1 MVQALAGWLFDPAGL
16 TPHGFCLLWQPGL
29 IWTYVVA
36 DSGIAVAY
44 FTIPVALLVFVRRRQ
59 DLVFRP
65 VFGLFAAFIL
75 LCGATHLLD
84 VLTLWVP
91 AYGTE
96 AIVKA
101 ATAAVSLITALLLWR
116 LMPQA
121 LALPSPAQLRAA
133 NAALRESE
141 ERLHQAQKMEAVGQL
156 TGGIAHDFNNMLQTI
171 SGSLD
176 LMELRTSQG
185 RLEEARLYT
194 VTTRRALERAASL
207 THRLLA
213 FSRRQALNSREIKPD
228 TLVHDMAELIRRS
241 VGPAINVQVRL
252 SGSGWPALTD
262 ANQLESALL
271 NLAINARD
279 AMPDGGT
286 LTIGTADAHLGQD
299 DLYDHDEALPGDF
312 VEISV
317 ADSGVGMPPATMARV
332 FEPFFTTKPIGQG
345 TGLGLS
351 QVYGFVQQT
360 GGAIRVNSAPGA
372 GTCFKIYLPRHVG
385 QGIKAPVVAWS
396 PDDPRNAERAAT
408 LAGAVVLLVED
419 EADIRAH
426 ISDSL
431 QNLGCIVLEA
441 GDGPDALR
449 MLHSH
454 QRLDVLLTDVGLPG
468 LDGQQLVEVARATR
482 PNLPVLLITGYAGR
496 ALDTQQMAP
505 GVEIISK
512 PFSLEMM
519 TARIATMLA
528 EHRADS
534 AGAGPAR
541 DDRYRQP

>member
-29 IWTYVVA
+29 IWTTALA
-36 DSGIAVAY
+36 DCGIGVAY
-44 FTIPVALLVFVRRRQ
+44 FTIPLALLMFVRRRH

-65 VFGLFAAFIL
+65 LFGLFAAFIL
-75 LCGATHLLD
+75 LCGTSHFLD
-84 VLTLWVP
+84 VLTLWIP
-91 AYGTE
+91 AYGIE
-96 AIVKA
+96 ALVKVT
-101 ATAAVSLITALLLWR
+101 TALVSLLTALVLWR
-116 LMPQA
+116 LLPQA
-121 LALPSPAQLRAA
+121 LALPSPAQMRAA
-133 NAALRESE
+133 SAALRENE

-156 TGGIAHDFNNMLQTI
+156 TGGIAHDFNNMLQTM
-171 SGSLD
+171 SGGLD

-185 RLEEARLYT
+185 RLEEARLYA

-213 FSRRQALNSREIKPD
+213 FSRRQALNAREIKPD
-228 TLVHDMAELIRRS
+228 TLVHGMAELIRRT
-241 VGPAINVQVRL
+241 VGPAIDVRLRL
-252 SGSGWPALTD
+252 SGSAWHTLTD
-262 ANQLESALL
+262 SNQLESALL

-286 LTIGTADAHLGQD
+286 LELATADAHLDQD
-299 DLYDHDEALPGDF
+299 DLFENDEAAPGDF

-317 ADSGVGMPPATMARV
+317 TDNGAGMTPAVMARA

-351 QVYGFVQQT
+351 QLYGFVRQS
-360 GGAIRVNSAPGA
+360 GGVVRLHSAPGA
-372 GTCFKIYLPRHVG
+372 GACFRLYLPRHAGPAVE
-385 QGIKAPVVAWS
+385 AAVAVWS

-408 LAGAVVLLVED
+408 LAGAVILLVED
-419 EADIRAH
+419 ETDIRAH

-441 GDGPDALR
+441 ADGSDALR
-449 MLHSH
+449 LLQSH
-454 QRLDVLLTDVGLPG
+454 TRLDLLLTDVGLPG
-468 LDGQQLVEVARATR
+468 VDGQQLAEVARATR

-496 ALDTQQMAP
+496 ALDTQRLAA
-505 GVEIISK
+505 GVEAISK
-512 PFSLEMM
+512 PFALEVM

-534 AGAGPAR
+534 SLRAER
-541 DDRYRQP
+541 

>member
-1 MVQALAGWLFDPAGL
+1 MVQALSGWLFDPSGL

-29 IWTYVVA
+29 IWTYVLA
-36 DSGIAVAY
+36 DCGIGLAY
-44 FTIPVALLVFVRRRQ
+44 FTIPLALLVFVRRRQ

-65 VFGLFAAFIL
+65 LFGLFAAFIL
-75 LCGATHLLD
+75 LCGTTHFLD
-84 VLTLWVP
+84 VLTLWFP
-91 AYGTE
+91 AYGVE
-96 AIVKA
+96 ALVKA
-101 ATAAVSLITALLLWR
+101 LTALVSLLTALVLWR

-121 LALPSPAQLRAA
+121 LALPSPAQMRAA
-133 NAALRESE
+133 SAALLESE

-176 LMELRTSQG
+176 LMELRMAQG
-185 RLEEARLYT
+185 RLEEAGLYT

-213 FSRRQALNSREIKPD
+213 FSRRQALNPREIKPD
-228 TLVHDMAELIRRS
+228 TLVQGMIELIRRA
-241 VGPAINVQVRL
+241 VGPAIDVQL
-252 SGSGWPALTD
+252 HLGGSAWHTLTD

-279 AMPDGGT
+279 AMPNGGT
-286 LTIGTADAHLGQD
+286 LVIATADAHLGQD
-299 DLYDHDEALPGDF
+299 DMFEDDEAVPGDF

-317 ADSGVGMPPATMARV
+317 TDSGAGMTPAVMARV

-351 QVYGFVQQT
+351 QLYGFVRQS
-360 GGAIRVNSAPGA
+360 GGAVRLSSKPGA
-372 GTCFKIYLPRHVG
+372 GTCFRLFLPRQVEPS
-385 QGIKAPVVAWS
+385 IERDITIWS
-396 PDDPRNAERAAT
+396 PEDPRNAERAAT
-408 LAGAVVLLVED
+408 LAGAVILVVED

-426 ISDSL
+426 IADSL
-431 QNLGCIVLEA
+431 QNLGCIVLDVA
-441 GDGPDALR
+441 DGADALR
-449 MLHSH
+449 ILHSH
-454 QRLDVLLTDVGLPG
+454 QQLDLLLTDVGLPNV
-468 LDGQQLVEVARATR
+468 DGEELAEVARATR

-496 ALDTQQMAP
+496 ALDTQRMAA
-505 GVEIISK
+505 GVEAISK
-512 PFSLEMM
+512 PFALEML

-534 AGAGPAR
+534 NVPPR
-541 DDRYRQP
+541 R

>member
-29 IWTYVVA
+29 IWTYVAA
-36 DSGIAVAY
+36 DAGIALAY
-44 FTIPVALLVFVRRRQ
+44 FTIPLALLVFVRRRH

-75 LCGATHLLD
+75 LCGTTHLLD
-84 VLTLWVP
+84 VLTLWIP
-91 AYGTE
+91 AYGIE
-96 AIVKA
+96 AIVKV
-101 ATAAVSLITALLLWR
+101 ATAMVSLLTAFVLWR
-116 LMPQA
+116 LLPVA
-121 LALPSPAQLRAA
+121 LALPSPAQMRAA
-133 NAALRESE
+133 NAALSESE

-176 LMELRTSQG
+176 LMDLRTAQG
-185 RLEEARLYT
+185 RLDEARLYI

-213 FSRRQALNSREIKPD
+213 FSRRQALNSREISPD
-228 TLVHDMAELIRRS
+228 ALVQGMAELIQRS
-241 VGPAINVQVRL
+241 VGPAIDVRVRTG
-252 SGSGWPALTD
+252 GSAWHTLTD

-286 LTIGTADAHLGQD
+286 LEIATADARLGQD
-299 DLYDHDEALPGDF
+299 DLLDHDEAVPGDF
-312 VEISV
+312 VEISLT
-317 ADSGVGMPPATMARV
+317 DTGCGMTPAVMARV

-351 QVYGFVQQT
+351 QVYGFLRQS
-360 GGAIRVNSAPGA
+360 GGAIRLQSAPGA
-372 GTCFKIYLPRHVG
+372 GACFRLYLPRHVG
-385 QGIKAPVVAWS
+385 PGIEAPAAIWS
-396 PDDPRNAERAAT
+396 PADPRNAERAAT
-408 LAGAVVLLVED
+408 LAGAIILLVED

-426 ISDSL
+426 LSDSL

-441 GDGPDALR
+441 ADGPDAVR
-449 MLHSH
+449 MLQSH
-454 QRLDVLLTDVGLPG
+454 QRLDLLLTDIGLPG
-468 LDGQQLVEVARATR
+468 LDGRQLVEVARATR
-482 PNLPVLLITGYAGR
+482 TNLPVLLITGYAGR
-496 ALDTQQMAP
+496 ALDTRQMAP

-512 PFSLEMM
+512 PFALEAM

-534 AGAGPAR
+534 ASRNPR
-541 DDRYRQP
+541 